1 MSQGKAKDNKD
12 AQAQVLTDKL
22 FEVAQQIQIL
32 RSNIETCKREIK
44 KFAVTLREAEPWPSE
59 TPTYKTVGRM

>member
-1 MSQGKAKDNKD
+1 MSQAKAKDNKD
-12 AQAQVLTDKL
+12 AQVQALTDKL
-22 FEVAQQIQIL
+22 FETAQQIQAL
-32 RSNIETCKREIK
+32 RGSIETCKREIK